1 MNRDQLIAQ
10 YMSVRAEMVKV
21 GLDPVIN
28 LDVLEIFTDGE
39 VTAAIKD
46 GMFRLLRFRR
56 LEGEL

>member
-1 MNRDQLIAQ
+1 
-10 YMSVRAEMVKV
+10 MSVRAEMVKV